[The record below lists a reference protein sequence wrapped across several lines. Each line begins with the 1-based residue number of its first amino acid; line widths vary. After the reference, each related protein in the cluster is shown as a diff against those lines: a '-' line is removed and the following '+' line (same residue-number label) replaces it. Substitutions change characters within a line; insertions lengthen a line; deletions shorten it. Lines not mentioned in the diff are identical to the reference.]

1 MKIVNID
8 WDTDEVECKGLEL
21 PTEVEIPDEVA
32 DELFD
37 GGYDDEIAD
46 YLSDEYGYALF
57 GFDILIPR

>member
-8 WDTDEVECKGLEL
+8 WDTDGVECKELEL

-57 GFDILIPR
+57 GFDILTPR